1 MILEKLLLIELD
13 AQNNNDLKKIEAV
26 KTIKNLIN
34 QIDFRVET
42 LPMEDN
48 ERLAKVLYSLK
59 GEQLSKY
66 EMKLVKEIVE
76 K

>member
-13 AQNNNDLKKIEAV
+13 AQNNNDLNKKEAV
-26 KTIKNLIN
+26 RAIKNIIN
-34 QIDFRVET
+34 QIDFTVEI
-42 LPMEDN
+42 LPIEDD

-66 EMKLVKEIVE
+66 EMKLVEEIVE